1 MTDLDQVDADLAL
14 SPLTLLCTVY
24 TALIHSITSCY
35 VV

>member
-14 SPLTLLCTVY
+14 SQLTLLCTAY

>member
-1 MTDLDQVDADLAL
+1 MTDLDQVDVDLAH
-14 SPLTLLCTVY
+14 SQLTLLCPVY